1 VNYDAALESFSFVES
16 FKWNQENDTFEF
28 SGYMSS
34 YVLEELIAPKLGIPP
49 HKKQRVYAEV
59 ERRAIILQKLH
70 KERGVKGFYEVL
82 DVLNK
87 AQQEGLF

>member
-1 VNYDAALESFSFVES
+1 
-16 FKWNQENDTFEF
+16 
-28 SGYMSS
+28 MSS
-34 YVLEELIAPKLGIPP
+34 YVLDELIAPKLGIPP